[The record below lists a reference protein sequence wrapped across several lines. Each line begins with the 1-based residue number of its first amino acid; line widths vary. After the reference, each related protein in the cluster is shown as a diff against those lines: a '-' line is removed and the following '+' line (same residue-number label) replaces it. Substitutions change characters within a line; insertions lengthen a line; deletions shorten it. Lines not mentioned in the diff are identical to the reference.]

1 MSGRMQHH
9 IEMCL
14 SSLIMTRGSSSWR
27 LAYLPIHLLTHRTI
41 EILIKITLIHSDSDG
56 YLCAHEQAVQQQC
69 GHWFSWEVFN
79 QEGEE

>member
-1 MSGRMQHH
+1 MSQLFNYDMRK
-9 IEMCL
+9 
-14 SSLIMTRGSSSWR
+14 R
-27 LAYLPIHLLTHRTI
+27 LLETCISTIHLLIYRTI
-41 EILIKITLIHSDSDG
+41 ELLIKITLIHSDSDG